1 MPKESAVTGL
11 SGTAD
16 FCVLYSPGLSIR
28 SDRSS
33 VNSNRGRFCSAG
45 LQKMEMGLTYIQR
58 ISMHGMMKS
67 RAVRGNEG
75 QDIFNFKHK

>member
-1 MPKESAVTGL
+1 
-11 SGTAD
+11 
-16 FCVLYSPGLSIR
+16 
-28 SDRSS
+28 
-33 VNSNRGRFCSAG
+33 
-45 LQKMEMGLTYIQR
+45 MEMGLTYIQR